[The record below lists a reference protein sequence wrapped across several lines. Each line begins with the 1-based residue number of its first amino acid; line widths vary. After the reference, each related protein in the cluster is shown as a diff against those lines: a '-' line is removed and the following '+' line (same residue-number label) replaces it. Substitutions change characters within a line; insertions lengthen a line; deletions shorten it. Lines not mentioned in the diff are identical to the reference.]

1 MSPASGPCSEFTAND
16 IGVSQSNST
25 SADESLQKTGTGSVS
40 SDFTW
45 VGPVAKTKGAVND
58 GQSFDTTPTTFT
70 VTSTALDYYIDGILH
85 ASVTLQRGKTYIFD
99 VSDFGKAH
107 PFRFSTTPDGTFGGG
122 VAYEGEGVDYS
133 DDSNQVVWTVP
144 ADFELGTMY
153 YYCTLH
159 AGMAGSGV
167 ITITD

>member
-45 VGPVAKTKGAVND
+45 VGPVAKTKGGVND

-70 VTSTALDYYIDGILH
+70 VTSTALDYYIDNILH
-85 ASVTLQRGKTYIFD
+85 ASVTLQRGKTYIL
-99 VSDFGKAH
+99 SLIH
-107 PFRFSTTPDGTFGGG
+107 
-122 VAYEGEGVDYS
+122 
-133 DDSNQVVWTVP
+133 
-144 ADFELGTMY
+144 
-153 YYCTLH
+153 
-159 AGMAGSGV
+159 
-167 ITITD
+167 I

>member
-1 MSPASGPCSEFTAND
+1 MAHLEA
-16 IGVSQSNST
+16 
-25 SADESLQKTGTGSVS
+25 
-40 SDFTW
+40 
-45 VGPVAKTKGAVND
+45 
-58 GQSFDTTPTTFT
+58 
-70 VTSTALDYYIDGILH
+70 ALPYD
-85 ASVTLQRGKTYIFD
+85 
-99 VSDFGKAH
+99 
-107 PFRFSTTPDGTFGGG
+107 
-122 VAYEGEGVDYS
+122 GEGVDYS